1 MVGGERPAEAY
12 ALISGGG
19 ASRLTRVSDNLPDRS
34 AYRAGDS
41 DREAVVERLRAAASD
56 GRLDLAEFE
65 ERMSA
70 AYTAKTF
77 AELAPLTADLLDGGS
92 AAPALTGPA
101 EITLH
106 AVGSSV
112 SRRGTWVV
120 PRKVL
125 VKGKAGSTM
134 LDLTQA
140 RLTSSDVEIALD
152 ASAGSVTI
160 VVPPGTQVDT
170 SDLKTSFGS
179 THVRTDTPSEY
190 ASTAQLRLT
199 VTGTCHMGSVTVRHL
214 YFWEPWF
221 RDLVARWRRKLQA
234 R

>member
-1 MVGGERPAEAY
+1 
-12 ALISGGG
+12 
-19 ASRLTRVSDNLPDRS
+19 VSDNLPDRS

-41 DREAVVERLRAAASD
+41 DREAVVERLREATAD

-65 ERMSA
+65 ERMAA
-70 AYTAKTF
+70 AYRAKTF
-77 AELAPLTADLLDGGS
+77 AELAPLTTDLEA
-92 AAPALTGPA
+92 AAPSGPA

-112 SRRGTWVV
+112 SRRGQWVV
-120 PRKVL
+120 PRKVS
-125 VKGKAGSTM
+125 VKGKAGSTL

-140 RLTSSDVEIALD
+140 RLQSQDIEIALD

-160 VVPPGTQVDT
+160 IVPPGTQVDT
-170 SDLKTSFGS
+170 SDLRTNFGS
-179 THVRTDTPSEY
+179 TNIRTDTPAESP
-190 ASTAQLRLT
+190 SLPKLRLT
-199 VTGTCHMGSVTVRHL
+199 LTGTCHMGSVTVRHL

-221 RDLVARWRRKLQA
+221 RDFVARWRRKFRA

>member
-1 MVGGERPAEAY
+1 M
-12 ALISGGG
+12 
-19 ASRLTRVSDNLPDRS
+19 SDNLPDRS
-34 AYRAGDS
+34 AYRAGDA

-77 AELAPLTADLLDGGS
+77 AELAPLTADLLDGTS
-92 AAPALTGPA
+92 VAPAPTGPA

-120 PRKVL
+120 PRKVS

-140 RLTSSDVEIALD
+140 RLLSQDVEIALD

-221 RDLVARWRRKLQA
+221 RDLLTRWRRKLQA

>member
-1 MVGGERPAEAY
+1 MWA
-12 ALISGGG
+12 
-19 ASRLTRVSDNLPDRS
+19 ASAARLTRVSENLPDRS
-34 AYRAGDS
+34 AYRAGDA

-56 GRLDLAEFE
+56 GRLDLEEFE

-77 AELAPLTADLLDGGS
+77 ADLAPLTADLHDGH
-92 AAPALTGPA
+92 AVAPTPTGPA

-112 SRRGTWVV
+112 SRRGAWVV
-120 PRKVL
+120 PRKVS
-125 VKGKAGSTM
+125 VKGKAGSTT

-140 RLTSSDVEIALD
+140 RLLSQDVEIALD

-160 VVPPGTQVDT
+160 IVPPGTQVDT
-170 SDLKTSFGS
+170 SELKTSFGS
-179 THVRTDTPSEY
+179 THVRTDTPSEF
-190 ASTAQLRLT
+190 AGTAQLRLRI
-199 VTGTCHMGSVTVRHL
+199 TGTCHMGSVTVRHL

-221 RDLVARWRRKLQA
+221 RDLLTRWRRKLQA